1 MREPVARS
9 KSYGVCL
16 YKYGRIDT
24 AAMRVLLANAFIPV
38 ICNYGGM
45 AATEFV
51 RKNFSVTKENRN

>member
-9 KSYGVCL
+9 KSYWVCL

-24 AAMRVLLANAFIPV
+24 AAMYVLLSNAFTPV
-38 ICNYGGM
+38 IRNYGGV

-51 RKNFSVTKENRN
+51 RKNFSVTKEDRD